1 MTRWLLPSIILVTAC
16 GGTQDASTATASLEP
31 TKTDSAGIVMLRHEG
46 DPFGRAPKLT
56 LDSTPLAEIKG
67 SAEDAAA
74 DISTIAPALFLA
86 DGRLVGRDQQRQVIV
101 VFGADGASRKEF
113 GRPGA
118 GPGEFGAIG
127 NIVAG
132 GGDSLL
138 VQDYANARLT
148 VVDPV
153 SGLGAEYPLAKAMAD
168 GGNVLIGS
176 TDGKL
181 MLYGLNITSG
191 AEVAASSPSGIKGVL
206 FNPTGDDARRA
217 FTTGPAEKPAD
228 APRVVE
234 GTGGMMM
241 IGTPIRVKT
250 FESFPT
256 AFAWGGRF
264 VVADP
269 NHFRMEMRDT
279 SGALQQVLMVA
290 QTRQP
295 VTEKLLNDNASEMI
309 AQFTGASSGR
319 ASTMSVGATRAIGG
333 GGAGP
338 DTAEMRKNMLAN
350 EHADS
355 LPLFE
360 RTQVTPN
367 GTLWVVDYPIPGADG
382 WAATAFAKDGR
393 ILGRLVEAKGAAPLA
408 FGDDRVVFRS
418 EDDLGIGTFTI
429 RKVNFP
435 K

>member
-1 MTRWLLPSIILVTAC
+1 MKPWSLSCLVLVAAC
-16 GGTQDASTATASLEP
+16 AGSTDAPTTTASLEP
-31 TKTDSAGIVMLRHEG
+31 TKSDSAGIVMLRHEG
-46 DPFGRAPKLT
+46 DPFGRAPRLT
-56 LDSTPLAEIKG
+56 LDSAALAEIKG

-101 VFGADGASRKEF
+101 VFGADGMSRKEF

-118 GPGEFGAIG
+118 GPGEFTAIG
-127 NIVAG
+127 NIVPAG
-132 GGDSLL
+132 GTTVL
-138 VQDYANARLT
+138 VQDYANARAT

-168 GGNVLIGS
+168 GGNVLIGEAN
-176 TDGKL
+176 GRL
-181 MLYGLNITSG
+181 LLYGLNITSG
-191 AEVAASSPSGIKGVL
+191 ADAAAGTPAGIKGVL
-206 FNPTGDDARRA
+206 FNPAADASRRA
-217 FTTGPAEKPAD
+217 FTTGPAEKPPE

-241 IGTPIRVKT
+241 VGMAIRMKT
-250 FESFPT
+250 FEAFPT
-256 AFAWGGRF
+256 AFAWGGRY

-269 NHFRMEMRDT
+269 NHFRMEFRDT
-279 SGALQQVLMVA
+279 TGGLQQVLVVA
-290 QTRQP
+290 QARQA

-319 ASTMSVGATRAIGG
+319 ASTMSVGSTRAIGG

-408 FGDDRVVFRS
+408 FGDDRVVFRT

-429 RKVNFP
+429 RRVNFP